1 MIGLIRINRFDKHK
15 DGIRVEFLCGRW
27 ALEDARRKNE
37 YVWQAGRLLSM
48 KPEGVPQ
55 GLRKLQEEV
64 TELNERL
71 KAQSA
76 KLYEFLAPQLL
87 AQVLSM
93 RAALNMSRRHR
104 RIAAPPMPDCC

>member
-1 MIGLIRINRFDKHK
+1 MRALGT
-15 DGIRVEFLCGRW
+15 GRCTPQ
-27 ALEDARRKNE
+27 NE

-76 KLYEFLAPQLL
+76 KLYEF
-87 AQVLSM
+87 
-93 RAALNMSRRHR
+93 
-104 RIAAPPMPDCC
+104 

>member
-1 MIGLIRINRFDKHK
+1 
-15 DGIRVEFLCGRW
+15 
-27 ALEDARRKNE
+27 
-37 YVWQAGRLLSM
+37 M

-76 KLYEFLAPQLL
+76 KLYEFLAPSALAQAAVDEGGTKYVAAEQEDCSAADAKLLLNKLL
-87 AQVLSM
+87 ADGRTVAGGRVQV
-93 RAALNMSRRHR
+93 R
-104 RIAAPPMPDCC
+104 

>member
-1 MIGLIRINRFDKHK
+1 MRALGT
-15 DGIRVEFLCGRW
+15 GR
-27 ALEDARRKNE
+27 RTPQNE

-71 KAQSA
+71 KSTD
-76 KLYEFLAPQLL
+76 
-87 AQVLSM
+87 
-93 RAALNMSRRHR
+93 R
-104 RIAAPPMPDCC
+104 